1 LRSIGVFIGRRLP
14 NLYED
19 EARAQLLSRKEQD
32 RYHRRSTP
40 LRGQRDNCPVQVK
53 TKRRPHVLTLTDVIG
68 LGGAERIA
76 EELCVLAD
84 PDRFRRSLC
93 VTRPTAHV
101 PGFEASLARLRDA
114 GVDVVFLERRNRF
127 DLRPLRRLV
136 RVVRDLGVDVIHAH
150 KFGSNVWAALLGHAL
165 GVPVVVA
172 HEHTWSFEGQR
183 ARRLADRHLV
193 ARFSDAVIAVSE
205 ADRARMVA
213 DVGMPAD
220 RVVLIHNGIAEPE
233 GGNENAVRREL
244 DLAPGAPVLLQTA
257 TLRPQKAVEVMIGAM
272 APLRRVHP
280 DVRLLVA
287 GQGDVDRLQGLAAAE
302 GVADAVSLLGPR
314 RDVTDLL
321 AAANVGVLSSDFE
334 GMPLAVLEY
343 MAAGLPVVATG
354 VGGLPEIVREGE
366 TGFLVAPRDP
376 AALAERI
383 SRLLADPALA
393 REMGERGRRRQQEQ
407 FSSEVMVAAVTG
419 LYERL
424 LTAKGVS
431 VPEAETTAAAAGP
444 APRP

>member
-1 LRSIGVFIGRRLP
+1 M
-14 NLYED
+14 
-19 EARAQLLSRKEQD
+19 
-32 RYHRRSTP
+32 
-40 LRGQRDNCPVQVK
+40 
-53 TKRRPHVLTLTDVIG
+53 
-68 LGGAERIA
+68 
-76 EELCVLAD
+76 
-84 PDRFRRSLC
+84 
-93 VTRPTAHV
+93 
-101 PGFEASLARLRDA
+101 
-114 GVDVVFLERRNRF
+114 
-127 DLRPLRRLV
+127 
-136 RVVRDLGVDVIHAH
+136 
-150 KFGSNVWAALLGHAL
+150 
-165 GVPVVVA
+165 VVA

-244 DLAPGAPVLLQTA
+244 ELAPGAPVLLQTA

-383 SRLLADPALA
+383 GRLLADPALA

-407 FSSEVMVAAVTG
+407 FSSEAMVAAVTG

-431 VPEAETTAAAAGP
+431 VPEAEPTAAAAGP